1 MVELLPDTREIAP
14 GAHAIEFYAT
24 PSEAARNMARFLRG
38 ADDFHQPAIVLTADD
53 AQLARYRAAAAEIA
67 PAMAG
72 SFRRI
77 PGLHTYSTRDG
88 RRPDPSAMQFAAEHP
103 GGASLCGDTISSDL
117 NDRNVGEYLAYEA
130 WFDQLRPFPHR
141 ALCPYDL
148 TRIPIDRASE
158 ALRELTRHHTHAVLS
173 DDPNPGVQLLQLLL
187 VPLLDRPPAPQRVY
201 LDRAI
206 AERLVERRG
215 RDDVVGLTL
224 RGEQLVRALVG
235 LRL

>member
-1 MVELLPDTREIAP
+1 MVELLSDTREIAP
-14 GAHAIEFYAT
+14 GAHAIEFHASPT
-24 PSEAARNMARFLRG
+24 EAARNMARFLRG
-38 ADDFHQPAIVLTADD
+38 ADDHHQSALILTADD

-77 PGLHTYSTRDG
+77 AGLHTYATADG
-88 RRPDPSAMQFAAEHP
+88 RRPDPSAMQFAADHP
-103 GGASLCGDTISSDL
+103 RGASLSGDTISGDL
-117 NDRNVGEYLAYEA
+117 NRRNLEEYLAYEA
-130 WFDQLRPFPHR
+130 WFDRLRPFPHR

-148 TRIPIDRASE
+148 TQLPLDRASE
-158 ALRELTRHHTHAVLS
+158 ALRELVRHHTHAVLS

-187 VPLLDRPPAPQRVY
+187 VPLLDRPPEPHRVY
-201 LDRAI
+201 LERAI